1 MQDSNENGENKG
13 VVDGISLLYIAAGI
27 PAIFLFIVV
36 RAHAAAEVAVVTHST
51 IPSSLISH
59 LFPCS

>member
-27 PAIFLFIVV
+27 PAIFLFLVV
-36 RAHAAAEVAVVTHST
+36 LFSAVKLWN
-51 IPSSLISH
+51 IPA
-59 LFPCS
+59 